1 MRSTGRPSHTPLVA
15 LVGLPGSGKSS
26 VARQLA
32 RQLGWVSVD
41 TDQCIESRIGMPIRD
56 FFALHGEV
64 AFRDIEAEV
73 LQQCLTVSEPTV
85 LATGGGLVLREANR
99 KALRA
104 GAHVFYL
111 RTSVEELVRRLR
123 HDTSRPLLQGVDPRT
138 KLRELFAQRDPLY
151 REACHYV
158 TETQRPSVPAL
169 VHWIQMQLELGGH
182 VPSAGLGASGANADR
197 APSDGHRES
206 APNRATD
213 PAPPMAG

>member
-1 MRSTGRPSHTPLVA
+1 MSIPIVA

-32 RQLGWVSVD
+32 RQLGWLTVD

-56 FFALHGEV
+56 FFALHGEA

-73 LQQCLTVSEPTV
+73 LQQCLTVAEPTV

-99 KALRA
+99 RALR
-104 GAHVFYL
+104 GNAHVFYL
-111 RTSVEELVRRLR
+111 RTSVEELVRRLK

-151 REACHYV
+151 REVCHYV

-169 VHWIQMQLELGGH
+169 VQWIQMQLELGGH
-182 VPSAGLGASGANADR
+182 LPTPATSMGGGSAELARADGGLDVTSR
-197 APSDGHRES
+197 ST
-206 APNRATD
+206 AT
-213 PAPPMAG
+213 PVPPMAG